1 MVLLAA
7 SLVPLAHPRN
17 LASLKEKFTLIIFSL
32 FHLNWPRIGFC
43 NSIYKNELVFLLPKL
58 TFQHHLH
65 KIHMAFYL
73 LTWTYFKD
81 VIVGRNIIN
90 SRLERILFISSDKKK
105 LNKTEKDRKNMEKE
119 KKKRWKWVSENEI
132 PHSNSL
138 KPFEFERNTN
148 IGDINSSSSDNEEE
162 CAEAVVW
169 RCYAGGSV
177 GNMFLG
183 ISQNSQKNTCA
194 RASFLRKLQAFCEIS
209 RKTFFTEHLQWLLL

>member
-119 KKKRWKWVSENEI
+119 KKNDGSELVKMKYHIQILWSLLNLNEI
-132 PHSNSL
+132 QTSEILTVVAVIMRKNVQ
-138 KPFEFERNTN
+138 KQ
-148 IGDINSSSSDNEEE
+148 SSGGVMQ
-162 CAEAVVW
+162 VV
-169 RCYAGGSV
+169 
-177 GNMFLG
+177 L
-183 ISQNSQKNTCA
+183 
-194 RASFLRKLQAFCEIS
+194 
-209 RKTFFTEHLQWLLL
+209 